1 MLYLATGKCE
11 GARPLRMGA
20 VSYCIRLLNGL
31 EIERCPDILST
42 DGKGRPCTFAN

>member
-1 MLYLATGKCE
+1 MLCRAIGKRE

-20 VSYCIRLLNGL
+20 VSYCFRLLNGL
-31 EIERCPDILST
+31 EIEICPDILSA